1 MEIWKQITDYGGS
14 YYISNLGKIKD
25 IKGKIRATYFNN
37 KEYEC
42 ASLRYKNKTYHPL
55 IYRLVAQYFIPNP
68 DNLPQVNHIDCN
80 KRNNTVT
87 NLEWVDQ
94 RKNYDHGM
102 VHFLYSKNE
111 SHFCAKLKNKDVEM
125 LNKLLRIG
133 FTRATVSKI
142 FNINP
147 SSIEAIEKGI
157 SYRALNLNWDFPRTK
172 YKDSSNILLPWD
184 IREYFRD
191 NTVLNTLISEGK
203 VSV

>member
-1 MEIWKQITDYGGS
+1 MEIWKQITDYGGL
-14 YYISNLGKIKD
+14 YYISNLGRIKD
-25 IKGKIRATYFNN
+25 TKCKIRATYFNN
-37 KEYEC
+37 KDYEC

-55 IYRLVAQYFIPNP
+55 VHRLVAKYFIHNPN
-68 DNLPQVNHIDCN
+68 NFTQVNHIDCN
-80 KRNNTVT
+80 KCNNIVT
-87 NLEWVDQ
+87 NLEWVNQ

-102 VHFLYSKNE
+102 AHFLYSKNE
-111 SHFCAKLKNKDVEM
+111 SHFYAKLKNRDVEM
-125 LNKLLRIG
+125 LNKLLRLG

-172 YKDSSNILLPWD
+172 YKDLSNILLPWD
-184 IREYFRD
+184 IREYFKD